1 MRWLICALMLVW
13 AAPAPA
19 QDEGAAI
26 AAAFEAAR
34 EGDWDAARALAE
46 PLGGAAL
53 DLVTWLR
60 LRDGAG
66 AFAEYTAFM
75 ARNGHWPQQDRLRAQ
90 AERAM
95 PRDLAPDAVVA
106 FFDRGLPETGAGVI
120 RLAEAQ
126 RALGETGLA
135 DALIVEAWLTR
146 PLGNGAHA
154 RMLADYPEL
163 LAPQHGLRTE
173 MLLWR
178 ERTGDARRMLLLLE
192 PGPRA
197 LAEARIALLRG
208 DRDVEARLE
217 AVPEALRDHP
227 GLAYG
232 RYSRLAG
239 QGAYSDAIEILL
251 ERSGSAADLGDPFR
265 WSGYRRI
272 LARFEMRQGDPAR
285 AYEIASRHQL
295 TEGGNFADLE
305 WLSGYIA
312 LRLLDD
318 PARALGHFE
327 TFDAAVE
334 TPISVARSGYWRG
347 MAHRA
352 LGAPEAAQDAFSEAA
367 QHQTAFYGLLAAEEL
382 GLPLDPALAGDEVF
396 PDWQDGDLLS
406 RDLVQ
411 AALLL
416 LAAEERG
423 LAVLFIA
430 ELGATLDR
438 DGLGQLGDLLTEM
451 DEDFLTILMAKAGAR
466 RGILVQAH
474 YHPLHDLATG
484 DWPVETALA
493 LAIAR
498 QESEFRADAGSP
510 VGALG
515 LMQLMPGTA
524 REVARELDL
533 PYSRGRLTADWRY
546 NATLGTAYLETLTEM
561 FGNSPVMIAAGYNAG
576 PGRPRQWMSERG
588 DPRLGQIDP
597 VDWIEMIPFRETR
610 NYAMRVTEAIPVYRM
625 RLGAEP
631 GPVAFRAMLV
641 GALPM
646 IRPRARPDGL
656 GEGPAVPV
664 RGESPPPTREAA
676 DGGAVRVNRGIGGPQ
691 APDGPRTI
699 APPARPGDG

>member
-1 MRWLICALMLVW
+1 MRWVLCALMLVC

-19 QDEGAAI
+19 QENAGVIGAALD
-26 AAAFEAAR
+26 AAG
-34 EGDWDAARALAE
+34 EGDWDTAAALAE
-46 PLGGAAL
+46 PLGGVAT

-60 LRDGAG
+60 LRDGAAVFQDYA
-66 AFAEYTAFM
+66 AFLE
-75 ARNGHWPQQDRLRAQ
+75 RNGHWPGPDRLRAE
-90 AERAM
+90 AERVM
-95 PRDLAPDAVVA
+95 PEQMPPEAVVA
-106 FFDRGLPETGAGVI
+106 FFEEAPPETGAGVI
-120 RLAEAQ
+120 RLAEAR
-126 RALGETGLA
+126 RALGEVGLA

-146 PLGNGAHA
+146 PLGDEAFA
-154 RMLADYPEL
+154 RMLEGYPEL

-178 ERTGDARRMLLLLE
+178 ERTGDAERMLPLLDEGL
-192 PGPRA
+192 GA

-208 DRDVEARLE
+208 DRDVAARLG

-232 RYSRLAG
+232 RYARLARRG
-239 QGAYSDAIEILL
+239 EYSEAIEIVLG
-251 ERSGSAADLGDPFR
+251 RSGSAASLGEPFR
-265 WSGYRRI
+265 WSGWRRI
-272 LARFEMRQGDPAR
+272 LARFEMRQGDPER
-285 AYEIASRHQL
+285 AYEIASRHFL
-295 TEGGNFADLE
+295 TEGRNFADLE

-312 LRLLDD
+312 LRLLED
-318 PARALGHFE
+318 PERALGHFE

-347 MAHRA
+347 MAQRA
-352 LGAPEAAQDAFSEAA
+352 LGDDMAARAALAEAAA
-367 QHQTAFYGLLAAEEL
+367 HQTAFYGLLAAEEL
-382 GLPLDPALAGDEVF
+382 GLSLDPDLAGGEVF

-430 ELGATLDR
+430 ELGRTLER
-438 DGLGQLGDLLTEM
+438 DELGQLGDLLTEM
-451 DEDFLTILMAKAGAR
+451 DEDFLTILMAKAGVR
-466 RGILVQAH
+466 RGMLLNAH
-474 YHPLHDLATG
+474 YHPLHDLAAG

-524 REVARELDL
+524 QEVADALEL
-533 PYSRGRLTADWRY
+533 PYARGRLTSDWVY
-546 NATLGTAYLETLTEM
+546 NATLGTAYLAILTEE
-561 FGNSPVMIAAGYNAG
+561 FGPSPVLIAAGYNAG

-610 NYAMRVTEAIPVYRM
+610 NYAMRVTEAIPVYRL

-631 GPVAFRAMLV
+631 GPVAFREILV
-641 GALPM
+641 GALPL
-646 IRPRARPDGL
+646 IRPRARP
-656 GEGPAVPV
+656 EGPRLPA
-664 RGESPPPTREAA
+664 RGESPPPLRQAPGE
-676 DGGAVRVNRGIGGPQ
+676 AVRVNRGAGGPQ
-691 APDGPRTI
+691 VPGGPRTV